1 MNHNREFD
9 LCILGAG
16 PAGYA
21 AAMRAHDLGKR
32 VVLIERQSVGGAGI
46 HRGALSSKTL
56 WQLSNDYA
64 RAVST
69 DRGYCLGDVHVSFK
83 DVIGCVDEATTE
95 RESLY
100 LYQLGKLQIAN
111 ASGGAVEYIRGEAS
125 FVSAREVAV
134 RSSNGQV
141 QHIRAS
147 YFLIATG
154 SRPRIPDNIVV
165 DGTIVMT
172 SDQIET
178 QVEFPKS
185 LVIVGAGVVGCEYAT
200 IFANYAQTAI
210 SIIDKQPRILPFE
223 DEDVAEIVAKRFE
236 AAGVTIHRQSKLKSL
251 VVEAGMVHYAV
262 ETPDGSVST
271 HVVERA
277 LISIGRVP
285 NVEKL
290 HLENAGVA
298 LETSGGIRVTQ
309 TQTTAPNIYAAGDVT
324 ADVALVNIAELEG
337 RHAVES
343 MFGLAPAPLRYDG
356 LSTIMFLSPEVAS
369 CGLNEQLAK
378 KQGIPYR
385 VGVVHNQLVTRNI
398 AMRSTAGFVKLVTAR
413 EAPYRI
419 LGLRVVGPQA
429 SSTIQAAA
437 FLVDRGAPVGE
448 IEHCL
453 HPHPAVPEGVQECA
467 RLLLGRSLHKPEVF
481 GDTLLRV
488 AEG

>member
-1 MNHNREFD
+1 MTTAPEFD

-32 VVLIERQSVGGAGI
+32 VALIERQSVGGAGV

-56 WQLSNDYA
+56 WHLSNDYA
-64 RAVST
+64 RAT
-69 DRGYCLGDVHVSFK
+69 TRDRGYTLGEVRVSFK

-100 LYQLGKLQIAN
+100 LYQLDKLKSVNARGAQI
-111 ASGGAVEYIRGEAS
+111 EHIRGDAK
-125 FVSAREVAV
+125 FVSPHEILVQSAHGITRQV
-134 RSSNGQV
+134 RAA
-141 QHIRAS
+141 H
-147 YFLIATG
+147 FLIATG
-154 SRPRIPDNIVV
+154 SRPRIPDNIEI
-165 DGTIVMT
+165 DGTFVMT

-178 QVEFPKS
+178 QADFPKS

-200 IFANYAQTAI
+200 IFANYGQTAI

-223 DEDVAEIVAKRFE
+223 DEDVAEIVATRFE
-236 AAGVTIHRQSKLKSL
+236 AAGVKIHRQSKLQSL
-251 VVEAGMVHYAV
+251 RVEDGMVHYAV
-262 ETPDGSVST
+262 EGQDGTVTT
-271 HVVERA
+271 HIVERA

-285 NVEKL
+285 NVESLDLAK
-290 HLENAGVA
+290 AGVE
-298 LETSGGIRVTQ
+298 LDKSGGVKVVQ
-309 TQTTAPNIYAAGDVT
+309 TQTTAPHIHAAGDVT

-343 MFGLAPAPLRYDG
+343 MFGLNPAELRYEA
-356 LSTIMFLSPEVAS
+356 LSAIMFLSPEVAS
-369 CGLNEQLAK
+369 CGLNELMAK
-378 KQGIPYR
+378 KKGIPYR

-398 AMRSTAGFVKLVTAR
+398 AMRATGGFIKLVTAR
-413 EAPYRI
+413 EPPYRI
-419 LGLRVVGPQA
+419 LGLSVVGPQA

-437 FLVDRGAPVGE
+437 FLVDRGAPVEE

-453 HPHPAVPEGVQECA
+453 HPHPAIPEGVQECA

-481 GDTLLRV
+481 GESLLRV